1 MAYDRHR
8 RADGSIPLCGHE
20 YEGAM
25 DNSQVRKTLERI
37 AGTAGAEAKQRG
49 SRLLVLENRIGGL
62 DM

>member
-1 MAYDRHR
+1 
-8 RADGSIPLCGHE
+8 
-20 YEGAM
+20 M